1 MKQTIKSLIVMISLI
16 GISVQSFGQD
26 TIKTENTS
34 VVYTFIVNRVSDQV
48 NIPLIGFV
56 NLANG
61 SHKGVQMGFVNVNQ
75 KHFDGTQMSFINT
88 VGGEMNGAQ
97 LGFINTCGGSFRGA
111 QMSFINTVPGTT
123 KGTQIGFVNTSVD
136 TVNGVQLGFV
146 NTTAKHVN
154 GAQIGFV
161 NTSNTLNGL
170 QLSFVNSTKTMNGLQ
185 LGFINVADTVGSG
198 FPLGFLSIVR
208 KGGYRAVEISMSEL
222 YPINI
227 SFKIGIKKLY
237 TSFIASYSNNNKGY
251 FSFGMGL
258 GSIIQMNNKLYFN
271 PELSS
276 QSDLS
281 GENAQHQSLA
291 LNFGYQLS
299 PRFSILL
306 GPSISWNHSEY
317 YDAPFEPF
325 FAIYEYGFNTR
336 NHLALGARLS
346 VRYALTD

>member
-1 MKQTIKSLIVMISLI
+1 MTKTIKGIIVMITLI
-16 GISVQSFGQD
+16 CMSVQSFGQD
-26 TIKTENTS
+26 TITTGNKS
-34 VVYTFIVNRVSDQV
+34 VVYTFFVNWVPDQV

-56 NLANG
+56 NLAAG

-75 KHFDGTQMSFINT
+75 RRFDGTQMSFINT

-97 LGFINTCGGSFRGA
+97 LGFINTCGGSLKGA
-111 QMSFINTVPGTT
+111 QLSFINTVPGTT
-123 KGTQIGFVNTSVD
+123 KGAQMGFLNTSAD
-136 TVNGVQLGFV
+136 SVNGVQLGFI
-146 NTTAKHVN
+146 NTTAKHLD

-161 NTSNTLNGL
+161 NTSISLKGL
-170 QLSFVNSTKTMNGLQ
+170 QLSFVNTTKILNGFQ
-185 LGFINVADTVGSG
+185 LGFINIVDTLGSG

-208 KGGYRAVEISMSEL
+208 KGGYRAFEVSLSEL

-237 TSFIASYSNNNKGY
+237 TSFIASYSHNNKC

-281 GENAQHQSLA
+281 GENAQHQNLA

-299 PRFSILL
+299 PKFSILL
-306 GPSISWNHSEY
+306 GPSVSWNHSKY
-317 YDAPFEPF
+317 YDAPFKPF
-325 FAIYEYGFNTR
+325 FAIYEHDFNTR
-336 NHLALGARLS
+336 NHLVVGARLS
-346 VRYALTD
+346 LRYVLTD